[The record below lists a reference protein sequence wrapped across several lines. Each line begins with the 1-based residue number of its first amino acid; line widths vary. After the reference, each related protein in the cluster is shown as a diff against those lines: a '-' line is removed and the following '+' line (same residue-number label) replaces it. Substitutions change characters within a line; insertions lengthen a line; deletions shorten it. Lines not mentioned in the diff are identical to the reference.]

1 MAEQTRTRP
10 VTGLITLPLLLA
22 VAAAI
27 GCSSNSDTPA
37 PQDGDSGTS
46 AAVISCANDPRTEP
60 FTLPL
65 THKGDNEAGPGLSFV
80 LAGSMYNP
88 LAVDNNTWTLKVLD
102 ATGQPVKDATLT
114 FPKGGRAGD
123 PWMPDHTHATTPA
136 QVKNNMD
143 GTYTINPLYFFMGGV
158 WSLYIN
164 ATSGSVTD
172 STTFTFCV
180 GS

>member
-1 MAEQTRTRP
+1 MAEQTRLRP
-10 VTGLITLPLLLA
+10 VTGLITLPLLA

-27 GCSSNSDTPA
+27 GCSSSNSDTSA
-37 PQDGDSGTS
+37 TDGDGGGTS
-46 AAVISCANDPRTEP
+46 DLVISCAHDPRTEP
-60 FTLPL
+60 FALPL
-65 THKGDNEAGPGLSFV
+65 THKGDNEAGPNLSFV
-80 LAGSMYNP
+80 ITGSMYNP
-88 LAVDNNTWTLKVLD
+88 LAVDNNMWTLKILD
-102 ATGQPVKDATLT
+102 ASGQPVKDAMLT
-114 FPKGGRAGD
+114 FPKNGHPGD